1 MELIRGIVQRLIYKN
16 NTDTYCVFLLSDY
29 NDERL
34 VCTAKQEAPKEGDEV
49 EVKGRFVEHKKYG
62 HQFDV
67 QHLERLKPDTVF
79 GARQYL
85 INLEIRGFGEKS
97 IDKVMSYFGM
107 QIVEVLKEDNPTEIL
122 EVPGL
127 RKTVKEE
134 LYNTLRGEG
143 ILVDINKF
151 LESCGISSRWSR
163 KLYTLYGG
171 AAIDVLRDNPFRLM
185 DLDGTIT
192 FSMADTMRA
201 ALEIAPD
208 DDRRLEAALLAV
220 LNGVTDN
227 GHCCYPV
234 DELIRE
240 VFDRLGGYADEIAAR
255 IETLLEY
262 GELVSTTYNDIIYIY
277 LPELYGAESGAAYL
291 TQRVM
296 AEGAAFSF
304 DMDSFMKR
312 FEAKEHLKLGD
323 QQKQAISMA
332 LENKVSLI
340 TGGPG
345 TGKTTI
351 VKALVEAFQQT
362 EQNRIALCAPT
373 GRAAKRL
380 TEATGY
386 EATTIHR
393 LLMPIEGTDS
403 YDFSKNE
410 DDQLEA
416 DVIIVDEASM
426 LNVQLYYALMAAVPE
441 FSFVII
447 VGDVDQ
453 LPPIGAGFILRDLLD
468 SEIIPYTRL
477 DTIFRQKEGNRIV
490 DNAHAI
496 NNGHMPVLESTG
508 EFTFIPVN
516 TVSDM
521 MKQLVKTYEQELDSV
536 DDELDVQIIS
546 PMRRGPAGSHIIS
559 QNVQQYLNP
568 FPGDDGEVKINGT
581 KFRVGDKV
589 IQVLN
594 NYDLDVF
601 NGEIGVVYAISKSYV
616 FIRFTDKEVTV
627 PMEDMESIM
636 LAYAITV
643 HKSQG
648 SEYGTVIIPF
658 IPPYANMLQR
668 NLLYTAVTRA
678 KNKVI
683 IIGTQ
688 GAIKRAVDTQ
698 VGDERYTLFKERL
711 QGLV

>member
-1 MELIRGIVQRLIYKN
+1 METIRGTVQRLIYKN
-16 NTDTYCVFLLSDY
+16 TTDSYCVFLLIDY
-29 NDERL
+29 NEERI
-34 VCTAKQEAPKEGDEV
+34 VCTAKQEAPKEGDEL
-49 EVKGRFVEHKKYG
+49 EVKGRYVEHKKYG
-62 HQFDV
+62 PQLEVH
-67 QHLERLKPDTVF
+67 HLERLKPDTIF

-85 INLEIRGFGEKS
+85 ANLQIRGFGEKS
-97 IDKVMSYFGM
+97 IEKVVAHFGM
-107 QIVEVLKEDNPTEIL
+107 SLVELLKEADPVEIL
-122 EVPGL
+122 DVPGL
-127 RKTVKEE
+127 RKSVKEE

-143 ILVDINKF
+143 ILVDINAF
-151 LESCGISSRWSR
+151 LENAGLSSRWSR
-163 KLYTLYGG
+163 KLYTLYGA

-185 DLDGTIT
+185 DLDSTIT
-192 FSMADTMRA
+192 FSMADTLRV
-201 ALEIAPD
+201 ALHIEPD
-208 DDRRLEAALLAV
+208 DERRLEAALMAV
-220 LNGVTDN
+220 LKGVTDN

-240 VFDRLGGYADEIAAR
+240 VYERLDGYADEIAVQ

-262 GELVSTTYNDIIYIY
+262 GQLVSTTYEDVIYIY
-277 LPELYGAESGAAYL
+277 LPELYNAESAGAYL
-291 TQRVM
+291 TQQVM

-304 DMDSFMKR
+304 DIKGFLKR
-312 FEAKEHLKLGD
+312 FEANQNIHLGAA
-323 QQKQAISMA
+323 QKTAIAMA

-393 LLMPIEGTDS
+393 LLMPVEGS
-403 YDFSKNE
+403 HEYDFSKNE
-410 DDQLEA
+410 DNLLEA

-426 LNVQLYYALMAAVPE
+426 LNVQLYYSLLAAIPE
-441 FSFVII
+441 FSYVII

-453 LPPIGAGFILRDLLD
+453 LPPIGAGFILRDLID
-468 SEIIPYTRL
+468 SEIIPFTRL

-490 DNAHAI
+490 DNAHEI
-496 NNGHMPVLESTG
+496 NDGHMPVLASEG
-508 EFTFIPVN
+508 EFTFVQVN
-516 TVSDM
+516 TINEM
-521 MKQLVKTYEQELDSV
+521 MGQIVRLYEQELEHN
-536 DDELDVQIIS
+536 DDELEVQIIS
-546 PMRRGPAGSHIIS
+546 PMRRGPAGSNTIS
-559 QNVQQYLNP
+559 KVIQQRLNP
-568 FPGDDGEVKINGT
+568 LEGSEEVKANGVSY
-581 KFRVGDKV
+581 RVGDKV
-589 IQVLN
+589 IQVQN
-594 NYDLDVF
+594 NYDLEVF
-601 NGEIGVVYAISKSYV
+601 NGEIGVVYAISKSFV

-627 PMEDMESIM
+627 PIEDMDSIM

-683 IIGTQ
+683 LVGTK

-698 VGDERYTLFKERL
+698 IGDERYTLFKERL

>member
-1 MELIRGIVQRLIYKN
+1 METIRGTVQRLIYKN
-16 NTDTYCVFLLSDY
+16 TNDSYCVFLLTDY
-29 NDERL
+29 NEERL
-34 VCTAKQEAPKEGDEV
+34 VCTAKQEAPKEGDEL
-49 EVKGRFVEHKKYG
+49 EIKGRYVEHKKYG
-62 HQFDV
+62 PQFEVHQ
-67 QHLERLKPDTVF
+67 LERLKPDTIF

-85 INLEIRGFGEKS
+85 ANLQTRGFGEKS
-97 IDKVMSYFGM
+97 IEKVIEYFGM
-107 QIVEVLKEDNPTEIL
+107 NVVELLKEADPVEIL

-127 RKTVKEE
+127 RKSVKEE

-143 ILVDINKF
+143 ILVDINAF
-151 LESCGISSRWSR
+151 LEGAGLSSRWSR
-163 KLYTLYGG
+163 KLYTLYGA
-171 AAIDVLRDNPFRLM
+171 AAIDVLKDNPFRLM
-185 DLDGTIT
+185 DLDSAIT
-192 FSMADTMRA
+192 FSMADTLRG
-201 ALEIAPD
+201 ALQISPD
-208 DDRRLEAALLAV
+208 DPRRLEAALLTV
-220 LNGVTDN
+220 LKGVTDN

-234 DELIRE
+234 DELIRQVYE
-240 VFDRLGGYADEIAAR
+240 RLDGYADEIASQ
-255 IETLLEY
+255 IEELLGY
-262 GELVSTTYNDIIYIY
+262 GQLVSTNYEGVIYIY
-277 LPELYGAESGAAYL
+277 LPELYNAEASGAYL
-291 TQRVM
+291 TQQIM

-304 DMDSFMKR
+304 DITGFIKR
-312 FEAKEHLKLGD
+312 FEANQDISLGTA
-323 QQKQAISMA
+323 QKKAIEMA

-393 LLMPIEGTDS
+393 LLMPVEGS
-403 YDFSKNE
+403 HGYDFSKNE
-410 DDQLEA
+410 DNLLEA

-426 LNVQLYYALMAAVPE
+426 LNVQLYYSLMAAIPE
-441 FSFVII
+441 FSYVII

-453 LPPIGAGFILRDLLD
+453 LPPIGAGFILRDLIESD
-468 SEIIPYTRL
+468 MIPYTRL
-477 DTIFRQKEGNRIV
+477 DTIFRQNEGNRIV
-490 DNAHAI
+490 DNAHEI
-496 NNGHMPVLESTG
+496 NDGHMPVLEEAG

-516 TVSDM
+516 TIHDM
-521 MKQLVKTYEQELDSV
+521 MGQIVSIYEQELAHV
-536 DDELDVQIIS
+536 EDELDVQIIS
-546 PMRRGPAGSHIIS
+546 PMRRGPAGSNTIS
-559 QNVQQYLNP
+559 KVIQQRLNP
-568 FPGDDGEVKINGT
+568 QEKVNEVKANGMT
-581 KFRVGDKV
+581 FRVGDKV
-589 IQVLN
+589 IQVQN
-594 NYDLDVF
+594 NYDLEVF
-601 NGEIGVVYAISKSYV
+601 NGEIGVVYAISKNYV

-627 PMEDMESIM
+627 PLEDMDSIM

-683 IIGTQ
+683 LIGTK

-698 VGDERYTLFKERL
+698 VGEERYTLFKERL

>member
-1 MELIRGIVQRLIYKN
+1 METIRGTVQRLIYKN
-16 NTDTYCVFLLSDY
+16 TTDSYCVFLLIDY
-29 NDERL
+29 NEERI
-34 VCTAKQEAPKEGDEV
+34 VCTAKQEAPKEGDEL
-49 EVKGRFVEHKKYG
+49 EVKGRYVEHKKYG
-62 HQFDV
+62 PQLEVH
-67 QHLERLKPDTVF
+67 HLERLKPDTIF

-85 INLEIRGFGEKS
+85 ANLQIRGFGEKS
-97 IDKVMSYFGM
+97 IEKVVAHFGM
-107 QIVEVLKEDNPTEIL
+107 SLVELLKEADPVEIL
-122 EVPGL
+122 DVPGL
-127 RKTVKEE
+127 RKSVKEE

-143 ILVDINKF
+143 ILVDINTF
-151 LESCGISSRWSR
+151 LENAGLSSRWSR
-163 KLYTLYGG
+163 KLYTLYGA

-185 DLDGTIT
+185 ELDSTIT
-192 FSMADTMRA
+192 FSMADTLRT
-201 ALEIAPD
+201 ALHIEPD
-208 DDRRLEAALLAV
+208 DERRLEAALMAV
-220 LNGVTDN
+220 LKGVTDN

-240 VFDRLGGYADEIAAR
+240 VYERLDGYADEIAEQ

-262 GELVSTTYNDIIYIY
+262 GQLVSTTYEDVIYIY
-277 LPELYGAESGAAYL
+277 LPELYNAESAGAYL
-291 TQRVM
+291 TQQVM

-304 DMDSFMKR
+304 DIKGFLKR
-312 FEAKEHLKLGD
+312 FEANQNIHLGAA
-323 QQKQAISMA
+323 QKTAIAMA

-393 LLMPIEGTDS
+393 LLMPVEGS
-403 YDFSKNE
+403 HEYDFSKNE
-410 DDQLEA
+410 DNLLEA

-426 LNVQLYYALMAAVPE
+426 LNVQLYYSLLAAIPE
-441 FSFVII
+441 FSYVII

-453 LPPIGAGFILRDLLD
+453 LPPIGAGFILRDLID
-468 SEIIPYTRL
+468 SEIIPFTRL

-490 DNAHAI
+490 DNAHEI
-496 NNGHMPVLESTG
+496 NDGHMPVLASEG
-508 EFTFIPVN
+508 EFTFVQVN
-516 TVSDM
+516 TINEM
-521 MKQLVKTYEQELDSV
+521 MGQIVRLYEQELEHN
-536 DDELDVQIIS
+536 DDELEVQIIS
-546 PMRRGPAGSHIIS
+546 PMRRGPAGSNTIS
-559 QNVQQYLNP
+559 KVIQQRLNP
-568 FPGDDGEVKINGT
+568 LEGSEEVKANGVSY
-581 KFRVGDKV
+581 RVGDKV
-589 IQVLN
+589 IQVQN
-594 NYDLDVF
+594 NYDLEVF
-601 NGEIGVVYAISKSYV
+601 NGEIGVVYAISKRFV

-627 PMEDMESIM
+627 PIEDMDSIM

-683 IIGTQ
+683 LVGTK

-698 VGDERYTLFKERL
+698 IGDERYTLFKERL

>member
-1 MELIRGIVQRLIYKN
+1 METIRGTVQRLIYKN
-16 NTDTYCVFLLSDY
+16 TTDSYCVFLLIDY
-29 NDERL
+29 NEERI
-34 VCTAKQEAPKEGDEV
+34 VCTAKQEAPKEGDEL
-49 EVKGRFVEHKKYG
+49 EVKGRYVEHKKYG
-62 HQFDV
+62 PQLEVH
-67 QHLERLKPDTVF
+67 HLERLKPDTIF

-85 INLEIRGFGEKS
+85 ANLQIRGFGEKS
-97 IDKVMSYFGM
+97 IEKVVEHFGM
-107 QIVEVLKEDNPTEIL
+107 GLVELLKEVDPVEIL
-122 EVPGL
+122 DVPGL
-127 RKTVKEE
+127 RKSVKDE

-143 ILVDINKF
+143 ILVDINAF
-151 LESCGISSRWSR
+151 LENAGLSSRWSR
-163 KLYTLYGG
+163 KLYNLYG
-171 AAIDVLRDNPFRLM
+171 ALAIDVLKDNPFRLM
-185 DLDGTIT
+185 DLDSTIT
-192 FSMADTMRA
+192 FSMADTLRG
-201 ALEIAPD
+201 ALNIPPD
-208 DDRRLEAALLAV
+208 DERRLEAALLAV
-220 LNGVTDN
+220 LKGVTDN

-240 VFDRLGGYADEIAAR
+240 VYERLDGFADEIAKQ
-255 IETLLEY
+255 IEDLLEY
-262 GELVSTTYNDIIYIY
+262 GQLVSTSYEGVIYIY
-277 LPELYGAESGAAYL
+277 LPELYNAEASGAYL
-291 TQRVM
+291 TQQVM

-304 DMDSFMKR
+304 DIKGFLKR
-312 FEAKEHLKLGD
+312 FEANQNIKLGD
-323 QQKQAISMA
+323 AQKEAIAMA

-393 LLMPIEGTDS
+393 LLMPVEGS
-403 YDFSKNE
+403 HEYDFSKNE
-410 DDQLEA
+410 DNLLEA

-426 LNVQLYYALMAAVPE
+426 LNVQLYYSLMAAIPE
-441 FSFVII
+441 FSYLII

-453 LPPIGAGFILRDLLD
+453 LPPIGAGFILRDLID

-477 DTIFRQKEGNRIV
+477 DIIFRQKEGNRIV
-490 DNAHAI
+490 ENAHEI
-496 NNGHMPVLESTG
+496 NDGHMPLLLDEG
-508 EFTFIPVN
+508 EFTFVPVN
-516 TVSDM
+516 TIHDM
-521 MKQLVKTYEQELDSV
+521 MGQIVRIYEEELAESSE
-536 DDELDVQIIS
+536 ELEVQIIS
-546 PMRRGPAGSHIIS
+546 PMRRGPAGSNMIS
-559 QNVQQYLNP
+559 KMIQQRLNP
-568 FPGDDGEVKINGT
+568 VKGSDEVKANGQS
-581 KFRVGDKV
+581 FRVGDKV
-589 IQVLN
+589 IQVQN
-594 NYDLDVF
+594 NYDLEVF
-601 NGEIGVVYAISKSYV
+601 NGEIGVVYAISKNYV

-627 PMEDMESIM
+627 PMEDMDSIM

-683 IIGTQ
+683 LVGTK

-698 VGDERYTLFKERL
+698 IGDERYTLFKERL

>member
-1 MELIRGIVQRLIYKN
+1 METIRGTVQRLIYKN
-16 NTDTYCVFLLSDY
+16 TTDSYCVFLLIDY
-29 NDERL
+29 NEERI
-34 VCTAKQEAPKEGDEV
+34 VCTAKQEAPKEGDEL
-49 EVKGRFVEHKKYG
+49 EVKGRYVEHKKYG
-62 HQFDV
+62 PQLEVH
-67 QHLERLKPDTVF
+67 HLERLKPDTIF

-85 INLEIRGFGEKS
+85 ANLQIRGFGEKS
-97 IDKVMSYFGM
+97 IEKVVAHFGM
-107 QIVEVLKEDNPTEIL
+107 SLVELLKEADPVEIL
-122 EVPGL
+122 DVPGL
-127 RKTVKEE
+127 RKSVKEE

-143 ILVDINKF
+143 ILVDINAF
-151 LESCGISSRWSR
+151 LENAGLSSRWSR
-163 KLYTLYGG
+163 KLYTLYGA

-185 DLDGTIT
+185 DLDSTIT
-192 FSMADTMRA
+192 FSMADTLRV
-201 ALEIAPD
+201 ALHIEPD
-208 DDRRLEAALLAV
+208 DERRLEAALMAV
-220 LNGVTDN
+220 LKGVTDN

-240 VFDRLGGYADEIAAR
+240 VYERLDGYADEIAVQ

-262 GELVSTTYNDIIYIY
+262 GQLVSTTYEDVIYIY
-277 LPELYGAESGAAYL
+277 LPELYNAESAGAYL
-291 TQRVM
+291 TQQVM

-304 DMDSFMKR
+304 DIKGFLKR
-312 FEAKEHLKLGD
+312 FEANQNIHLGAA
-323 QQKQAISMA
+323 QKTAIAMA

-362 EQNRIALCAPT
+362 EQNRIVLCAPT

-393 LLMPIEGTDS
+393 LLMPVEGS
-403 YDFSKNE
+403 HEYDFSKNE
-410 DDQLEA
+410 DNLLEA

-426 LNVQLYYALMAAVPE
+426 LNVQLYYSLLAAIPE
-441 FSFVII
+441 FSYVII

-453 LPPIGAGFILRDLLD
+453 LPPIGAGFILRDLID
-468 SEIIPYTRL
+468 SEIIPFTRL

-490 DNAHAI
+490 DNAHEI
-496 NNGHMPVLESTG
+496 NDGHMPVLASEG
-508 EFTFIPVN
+508 EFTFVQVN
-516 TVSDM
+516 TINEM
-521 MKQLVKTYEQELDSV
+521 MGQIVRLYEQELEHN
-536 DDELDVQIIS
+536 DDELEVQIIS
-546 PMRRGPAGSHIIS
+546 PMRRGPAGSNTIS
-559 QNVQQYLNP
+559 KVIQQRLNP
-568 FPGDDGEVKINGT
+568 LEGSEEVKANGVSY
-581 KFRVGDKV
+581 RVGDKV
-589 IQVLN
+589 IQVQN
-594 NYDLDVF
+594 NYDLEVF
-601 NGEIGVVYAISKSYV
+601 NGEIGVVYAISKSFV

-627 PMEDMESIM
+627 PIEDMDSIM

-683 IIGTQ
+683 LVGTK

-698 VGDERYTLFKERL
+698 IGDERYTLFKERL